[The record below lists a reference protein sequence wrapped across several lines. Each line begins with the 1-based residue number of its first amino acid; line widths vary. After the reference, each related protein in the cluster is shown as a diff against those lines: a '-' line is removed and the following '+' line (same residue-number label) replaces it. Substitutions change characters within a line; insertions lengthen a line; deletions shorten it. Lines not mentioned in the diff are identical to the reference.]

1 MRRGPTPG
9 LFGEKSLSEDQRT
22 DKATR
27 ADSRLAHMSVKDR
40 MTSQDIQVIPR
51 SRWKSMPVQ
60 PAAGNYRLVT
70 FYGFKILLG
79 TLPVFMVG
87 ALASASS
94 TWFPQWLF
102 YASAAFLMLNLAISG
117 CAAFLAI
124 PKYRAE
130 RALGYTTW
138 PSGDEL
144 GQ

>member
-1 MRRGPTPG
+1 
-9 LFGEKSLSEDQRT
+9 
-22 DKATR
+22 
-27 ADSRLAHMSVKDR
+27 

-51 SRWKSMPVQ
+51 TRWKAMPVQ
-60 PAAGNYRLVT
+60 PAAGNYRLIT
-70 FYGFKILLG
+70 FYGTRILFG

-87 ALASASS
+87 AFATSTRS

-102 YASAAFLMLNLAISG
+102 YLVSAVLFLELAVMG

-124 PKYRAE
+124 PKYRSE

-138 PSGDEL
+138 PSGEEL

>member
-1 MRRGPTPG
+1 
-9 LFGEKSLSEDQRT
+9 
-22 DKATR
+22 
-27 ADSRLAHMSVKDR
+27 MSVKDQ
-40 MTSQDIQVIPR
+40 MTSRDLQIIPR
-51 SRWKSMPVQ
+51 PNWKAMPVQ
-60 PAAGNYRLVT
+60 PAAGNYRLIT
-70 FYGFKILLG
+70 FYGTKILFG

-87 ALASASS
+87 AFAGASS

-102 YASAAFLMLNLAISG
+102 YLVAAVLFLELAVMG

-138 PSGDEL
+138 PSGEEL

>member
-1 MRRGPTPG
+1 
-9 LFGEKSLSEDQRT
+9 
-22 DKATR
+22 
-27 ADSRLAHMSVKDR
+27 
-40 MTSQDIQVIPR
+40 
-51 SRWKSMPVQ
+51 MPVQ

-70 FYGFKILLG
+70 FYGTRILFG
-79 TLPVFMVG
+79 ILPVFIVG
-87 ALASASS
+87 GLASSSS

-102 YASAAFLMLNLAISG
+102 YASAAFLLLESAIMA

>member
-1 MRRGPTPG
+1 
-9 LFGEKSLSEDQRT
+9 
-22 DKATR
+22 
-27 ADSRLAHMSVKDR
+27 MSVKDQ
-40 MTSQDIQVIPR
+40 MTSQNIQVIPR
-51 SRWKSMPVQ
+51 KRWKAMPVQ

-70 FYGFKILLG
+70 FYGTRILFG
-79 TLPVFMVG
+79 TLTVFMVG
-87 ALASASS
+87 ALASSSS

-102 YASAAFLMLNLAISG
+102 YTSAAFVLFEVAIMA

-130 RALGYTTW
+130 RALEYTTW